1 MRKYAAPPR
10 ETAND
15 NMSTRPI
22 KTTDDRI
29 RLTYVYE
36 GL

>member
-15 NMSTRPI
+15 NMNACPI
-22 KTTDDRI
+22 ETADDQT
-29 RLTYVYE
+29 RLTYAYE
-36 GL
+36 EF

>member
-15 NMSTRPI
+15 NMNAHPI
-22 KTTDDRI
+22 ETIADHTW
-29 RLTYVYE
+29 LTYAHE